1 MLESNP
7 PRNSQP
13 ETHPDDERGRWPQVQ
28 DEIARAIAEKLKVTI
43 GVGGVKQCTKN
54 AEAYDL

>member
-13 ETHPDDERGRWPQVQ
+13 ETHRNDDEAGGG
-28 DEIARAIAEKLKVTI
+28 AIAVPGPIESHRI
-43 GVGGVKQCTKN
+43 DRFPDASKN
-54 AEAYDL
+54 S

>member
-13 ETHPDDERGRWPQVQ
+13 ETHRNDEEAGGG
-28 DEIARAIAEKLKVTI
+28 AIAAPGLIEFCRI
-43 GVGGVKQCTKN
+43 DRFPDASKN
-54 AEAYDL
+54 S